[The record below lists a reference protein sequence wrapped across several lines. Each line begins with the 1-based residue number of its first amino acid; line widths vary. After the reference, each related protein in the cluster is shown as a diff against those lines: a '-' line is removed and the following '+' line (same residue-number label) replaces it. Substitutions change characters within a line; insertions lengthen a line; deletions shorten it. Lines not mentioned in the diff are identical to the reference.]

1 MKKYMQ
7 LVILMV
13 GKTRTTFIEA
23 GMNFYRKRLQ
33 FYHQIS
39 LVTVREEKP
48 HSGLTPEQIKAKE
61 GERLLARVP
70 KPARVIALEAGGREF
85 TSQGLA
91 LWLAGLQQEA
101 QSPLVL
107 IIGGHLGLSPAV
119 LGIAEHRLSLSRFT
133 FTHELSRL
141 ILLEQ
146 LYRAATIQAGHP
158 YHN

>member
-1 MKKYMQ
+1 MQ

-13 GKTRTTFIEA
+13 GKTRSGFIQE
-23 GMNFYRKRLQ
+23 GLDFYSKKLL
-33 FYHQIS
+33 FYHQLS

-48 HSGLTPEQIKAKE
+48 HSGLTPEQIKGRE
-61 GERLLARVP
+61 GERLLARLP
-70 KPARVIALEAGGREF
+70 KPGRVMALEAGGKEF
-85 TSQGLA
+85 TSEGLA
-91 LWLAGLQQEA
+91 RWLAGREQEA
-101 QSPLVL
+101 HSPLAFV
-107 IIGGHLGLSPAV
+107 IGGHLGLSPAV
-119 LGIAEHRLSLSRFT
+119 LQVAEQRLSLSRFT